1 MRGAYLEIGDKLVDT
16 GEAVRRIM
24 HEKRC
29 SIEAHYEHAPEANPA
44 SFAAH
49 FAQVTVDKLTG
60 LVHVDK
66 YLAVHDIG
74 QAINRSSVDGQ
85 IYGGVQ
91 MGIGMALCEELA
103 YTPDGMPKAE
113 NFDKYH
119 MINAPDMPD
128 VDIMLIEDFEPGGPY
143 GAKSIGEITTVPV
156 AAAIVNAVNRAIGT
170 SLTELPLTPA
180 KIIEAI
186 SKKAVKG

>member
-1 MRGAYLEIGDKLVDT
+1 
-16 GEAVRRIM
+16 
-24 HEKRC
+24 
-29 SIEAHYEHAPEANPA
+29 
-44 SFAAH
+44 
-49 FAQVTVDKLTG
+49 
-60 LVHVDK
+60 
-66 YLAVHDIG
+66 
-74 QAINRSSVDGQ
+74 
-85 IYGGVQ
+85 